1 MSVASLLL
9 AGALPL
15 AVLAPAPEPTSE
27 GELGEEDLP
36 DHELGDDVVA
46 DPPGGNKTEPEG
58 GLLDDAGADTAE
70 PEGDLLDDVDDEPG
84 STNARTP
91 RALEPGVIPTEG
103 DTKPPPSDAALRR
116 DDPLA
121 QPDRTRRDRAG
132 RPGSPQRFALEFKMG
147 PFLPDV
153 DRDYAGPGL
162 GPYATVFGRTDS
174 TGQAIDQPKAFPM
187 PVVAFDW
194 QFVYLAGPLGIGVQA
209 GFFRD
214 KAQALIA
221 EPMEGESLR
230 SSADSTTF
238 GMIPLAL
245 LLSYR
250 LEILPDKLRVPLVPY
265 AKAGLAYSIYW
276 VKSGSGNLARN
287 SRGEAGRGGV
297 PGFQVN
303 AGAMLRM
310 DFLEPGTAKKLDNVT
325 GINHTYLFGE
335 YQLSRIDNFGA
346 GRTPSLGDS
355 TWFAGLAI
363 EF

>member
-9 AGALPL
+9 AGTLPL
-15 AVLAPAPEPTSE
+15 ALAPAPPPPAPEPG
-27 GELGEEDLP
+27 GELAEEDLP
-36 DHELGDDVVA
+36 EHELGDDIVA
-46 DPPGGNKTEPEG
+46 PDPDAPE
-58 GLLDDAGADTAE
+58 DAGAD
-70 PEGDLLDDVDDEPG
+70 PEDDTLDLDDDVDGGEDAKSG
-84 STNARTP
+84 SPTVRAP
-91 RALEPGVIPTEG
+91 RPLQAGVIPTEG

-116 DDPLA
+116 EDPLA

-132 RPGSPQRFALEFKMG
+132 RPGSPQRFALEFKVG
-147 PFLPDV
+147 PFLPDI

-174 TGQAIDQPKAFPM
+174 TGQAVDQPKPFPM

-194 QFVYLAGPLGIGVQA
+194 QFLYLAGPLGIGVQA

-214 KAQALIA
+214 KAQALLT
-221 EPMEGESLR
+221 EPMAGENLR

-238 GMIPLAL
+238 AMVPLAL

-276 VKSGSGNLARN
+276 VKSGSGNIARN
-287 SRGEAGRGGV
+287 SRDEAGRGGV
-297 PGFQVN
+297 MGFQVN
-303 AGAMLRM
+303 AGAMLRL

-325 GINHTYLFGE
+325 GINHTYIFGE
-335 YQLSRIDNFGA
+335 YQLSRVNNFGA
-346 GRTPSLGDS
+346 GRAPSLGDN

>member
-1 MSVASLLL
+1 MSAVSLLL
-9 AGALPL
+9 TSTLGLGMLGSA
-15 AVLAPAPEPTSE
+15 APDPDRAPS
-27 GELGEEDLP
+27 GELADEDLP
-36 DHELGDDVVA
+36 DTELGDDDVSAAPDEGGDEADPDEGSDEADGEGA
-46 DPPGGNKTEPEG
+46 DPPAASRVP
-58 GLLDDAGADTAE
+58 AA
-70 PEGDLLDDVDDEPG
+70 P
-84 STNARTP
+84 
-91 RALEPGVIPTEG
+91 EPGVIPTEG
-103 DTKPPPSDAALRR
+103 KTKPPPSDEALER

-162 GPYATVFGRTDS
+162 GPYATVFGVTDS
-174 TGQAIDQPKAFPM
+174 TGAAVDQPKAFPM
-187 PVVAFDW
+187 PVIAFDW
-194 QFVYLAGPLGIGVQA
+194 QFLYLAGPLGIGVQA

-221 EPMEGESLR
+221 EPMAGENLR
-230 SSADSTTF
+230 SSADTTTF
-238 GMIPLAL
+238 GMLPLAL

-250 LEILPDKLRVPLVPY
+250 LEILPDRLRVPLVPY
-265 AKAGLAYSIYW
+265 AKAGLAYSLYW
-276 VKSGSGNLARN
+276 IKSGSGNIARN

-303 AGAMLRM
+303 AGAMLRL
-310 DFLEPGTAKKLDNVT
+310 DFLEPSTAKKLDNVT

-335 YQLSRIDNFGA
+335 YQLSRVNNFGA
-346 GRTPSLGDS
+346 GLVPSLGGS
-355 TWFAGLAI
+355 TWFAGLAV

>member
-1 MSVASLLL
+1 MSAASLLL
-9 AGALPL
+9 TGTLGLAALGP
-15 AVLAPAPEPTSE
+15 AAPPAAPEPDRTPS
-27 GELGEEDLP
+27 GELAEEDLP
-36 DHELGDDVVA
+36 DTELGDDDVA
-46 DPPGGNKTEPEG
+46 SEPDG
-58 GLLDDAGADTAE
+58 TDADDDAL
-70 PEGDLLDDVDDEPG
+70 EGDDESDGDGKATTRVPPAP
-84 STNARTP
+84 T
-91 RALEPGVIPTEG
+91 PGVIPTEG
-103 DTKPPPSDAALRR
+103 KTKPPPSDEALER

-153 DRDYAGPGL
+153 DREYTGPGL

-174 TGQAIDQPKAFPM
+174 TGAAIDQPKAFPM
-187 PVVAFDW
+187 PVIAFDW
-194 QFVYLAGPLGIGVQA
+194 QFLYLAGPLGIGVQA

-214 KAQALIA
+214 EAQALIA
-221 EPMEGESLR
+221 EPKEGENLR
-230 SSADSTTF
+230 SSADSTSF
-238 GMIPLAL
+238 GMVPLAL

-250 LEILPDKLRVPLVPY
+250 LELLPDRLRVPLVPY

-276 VKSGSGNLARN
+276 TKDGSGNLARN

-303 AGAMLRM
+303 AGAMLRL

-335 YQLSRIDNFGA
+335 YQLSRVNNFGA
-346 GRTPSLGDS
+346 GHTPSLGAS

>member
-1 MSVASLLL
+1 MSVAWLAL
-9 AGALPL
+9 AGALAGAALQSAAPP
-15 AVLAPAPEPTSE
+15 PAPDPSEPAE
-27 GELGEEDLP
+27 DDLP
-36 DHELGDDVVA
+36 SAELGDEAVV
-46 DPPGGNKTEPEG
+46 PEPAEPK
-58 GLLDDAGADTAE
+58 DDA
-70 PEGDLLDDVDDEPG
+70 DDETADATTDEAP
-84 STNARTP
+84 TRRVP
-91 RALEPGVIPTEG
+91 PPPEPGVIPTEG
-103 DTKPPPSDAALRR
+103 KAKPPPSAQALER

-147 PFLPDV
+147 PFLPDI
-153 DRDYAGPGL
+153 DREYSGPGL
-162 GPYATVFGRTDS
+162 GPYATVFGKTDS
-174 TGQAIDQPKAFPM
+174 TGQAVDEPKPFPM

-194 QFVYLAGPLGIGVQA
+194 QFVYLAGPLGVGVQA

-214 KAQALIA
+214 KAQALNA
-221 EPMEGESLR
+221 DPQPNEHLR
-230 SSADSTTF
+230 NNADDTSF

-250 LEILPDKLRVPLVPY
+250 LELLPDRLRVPLVPY
-265 AKAGLAYSIYW
+265 AKAGFAYSFYW
-276 VKSGSGNLARN
+276 VKSGSGNIARN

-303 AGAMLRM
+303 AGAMLRL

-335 YQLSRIDNFGA
+335 YQLSRVNNFGA
-346 GRTPSLGDS
+346 GRAPSLGDS
-355 TWFAGLAI
+355 TWFVGLAI

>member
-1 MSVASLLL
+1 MSVSSLLL
-9 AGALPL
+9 ARALPL
-15 AVLAPAPEPTSE
+15 AVLGPAAPPPAPDPDSV
-27 GELGEEDLP
+27 GELAEEDLP
-36 DHELGDDVVA
+36 STELGDQA
-46 DPPGGNKTEPEG
+46 GSPE
-58 GLLDDAGADTAE
+58 DDAPE
-70 PEGDLLDDVDDEPG
+70 PEGDDVLDEGDHADGG
-84 STNARTP
+84 SASP
-91 RALEPGVIPTEG
+91 RISSSPQPGVIPTEG
-103 DTKPPPSDAALRR
+103 TTKPPPSDAALRR

-132 RPGSPQRFALEFKMG
+132 LPGSPQRFALEFKMG

-153 DRDYAGPGL
+153 DRDYSGPGL

-174 TGQAIDQPKAFPM
+174 TGQAIDEPKAFPM
-187 PVVAFDW
+187 PVIALDW

-214 KAQALIA
+214 KAQALVT
-221 EPMEGESLR
+221 EPMAGESLR
-230 SSADSTTF
+230 SIADSTTF
-238 GMIPLAL
+238 GLVPLAL

-250 LEILPDKLRVPLVPY
+250 LELLPDKLRVPIVPY
-265 AKAGLAYSIYW
+265 AKAGLAYSLYW
-276 VKSGSGNLARN
+276 VKDGSGKLARN
-287 SRGEAGRGGV
+287 SSGEAGRGGV

-303 AGAMLRM
+303 AGAMLRL

-335 YQLSRIDNFGA
+335 YQLSRVDNFGV

>member
-1 MSVASLLL
+1 MSAASLLL
-9 AGALPL
+9 TSTLVLG
-15 AVLAPAPEPTSE
+15 VLAPAPAPAPTPS
-27 GELGEEDLP
+27 GELAEEDLP
-36 DHELGDDVVA
+36 DTELGDDDAAPDEGRDEA
-46 DPPGGNKTEPEG
+46 DPTDEAGDEEAADDAADDAEGGNG
-58 GLLDDAGADTAE
+58 NRAAA
-70 PEGDLLDDVDDEPG
+70 
-84 STNARTP
+84 P
-91 RALEPGVIPTEG
+91 RVPPAPAPGVIPTEG
-103 DTKPPPSDAALRR
+103 KTKPPPSDQALER

-121 QPDRTRRDRAG
+121 QPDSTRRDRAG

-162 GPYATVFGRTDS
+162 GPYATVFGVTDS
-174 TGQAIDQPKAFPM
+174 TGAAVDEPKAFPM
-187 PVVAFDW
+187 PVIAFDW
-194 QFVYLAGPLGIGVQA
+194 QFLYLAGPLGIGVQA

-214 KAQALIA
+214 KAQAIIA

-230 SSADSTTF
+230 SSADTTTF
-238 GMIPLAL
+238 GMLPLAL

-250 LEILPDKLRVPLVPY
+250 LELLPDRLRVPLVPY
-265 AKAGLAYSIYW
+265 AKAGLAYSLYW
-276 VKSGSGNLARN
+276 IKSGSGNIARN

-303 AGAMLRM
+303 AGAMLRL

-335 YQLSRIDNFGA
+335 YQLSRVNNFGA